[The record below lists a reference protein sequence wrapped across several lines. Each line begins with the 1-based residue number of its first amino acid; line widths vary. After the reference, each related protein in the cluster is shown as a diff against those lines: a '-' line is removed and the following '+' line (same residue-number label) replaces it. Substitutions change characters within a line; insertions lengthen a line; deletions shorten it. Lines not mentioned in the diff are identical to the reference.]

1 MRKLVDRGKTRT
13 YLNSHPAGWWGIR
26 CEVKD
31 EVSDIL
37 RGKRWKEYKHPGRL
51 QRTFM
56 PTASRRLKISV
67 FAYMNFG
74 GFAWDMAAELSPPR
88 DVE

>member
-1 MRKLVDRGKTRT
+1 
-13 YLNSHPAGWWGIR
+13 
-26 CEVKD
+26 
-31 EVSDIL
+31 
-37 RGKRWKEYKHPGRL
+37 
-51 QRTFM
+51 M

-74 GFAWDMAAELSPPR
+74 GFAWDMAAELSLPR